1 MNPNKVNKIILE
13 LLQKSLAGKI
23 SDNDFNPNFLAE
35 AIEAR
40 INFEKP
46 YHEIRNDLLI
56 EGIKE
61 SLVLLENEMNEEL
74 NVNKE
79 NKLLC
84 NFIRGKLTA
93 YMEIFDVI
101 NKITNGERK

>member
-1 MNPNKVNKIILE
+1 MKPNKANKIILE

-23 SDNDFNPNFLAE
+23 SDNEFNPRFLAE
-35 AIEAR
+35 AIEAK

-46 YHEIRNDLLI
+46 YHEIRNDMLV
-56 EGIKE
+56 EGLKG

-74 NVNKE
+74 KMNKE
-79 NKLLC
+79 DKLLC

-93 YMEIFDVI
+93 YMEIFDIIANV
-101 NKITNGERK
+101 R